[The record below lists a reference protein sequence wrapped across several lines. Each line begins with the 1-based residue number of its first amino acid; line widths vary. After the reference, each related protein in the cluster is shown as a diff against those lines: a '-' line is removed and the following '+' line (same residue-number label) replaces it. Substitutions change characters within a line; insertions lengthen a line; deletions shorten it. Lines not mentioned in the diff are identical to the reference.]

1 MVNNKRQSRQVRAGS
16 LAIGGGAP
24 VSLQSMTSCPLEDIA
39 ATITQIRFL
48 EEAGA
53 QMVRLAVRT
62 EDHVVHLRE
71 IRQHISLPLC
81 ADIHFNH
88 RIALGAIDAGI
99 DKIRLNPGN
108 IGERWKVEEVVRAA
122 REHDVPIRIGVNGGS
137 LDTKK
142 YPQVNPQSLTDSAMD
157 HVKILE
163 DLHFNDIV
171 ISIKSSNI
179 QQTLQANRLLADLVE
194 YPIHVGLT
202 EAGYGLNC
210 IVQSSVAIGSLLLE
224 GIGDTIRVSM
234 TGDPVE
240 EIIVGRKILEAA
252 GLRRAPIHVISCP
265 TCGRTDPDIN
275 LLELAKKT
283 DQVLTSRFHDRIEA
297 SGKTVT
303 VAVMGC
309 EVNGP
314 GEAAHADLGIAGGR
328 GGQMLLFAGGEKLRK
343 VDVRNAVEEMADEL
357 EVLLEKLL

>member
-1 MVNNKRQSRQVRAGS
+1 MVNNRRQSRQVRAGS
-16 LAIGGGAP
+16 LVIGGGAP

-39 ATITQIRFL
+39 ATITQIRSL

-53 QMVRLAVRT
+53 QMVRLAIRT
-62 EDHVVHLRE
+62 EDHVTHLRE
-71 IRQHISLPLC
+71 IRQNISLPLC
-81 ADIHFNH
+81 GDIHFNH

-108 IGERWKVEEVVRAA
+108 VGERWKVEEVVRSAK
-122 REHDVPIRIGVNGGS
+122 EHNVPIRIGVNGGS
-137 LDTKK
+137 LDSKK
-142 YPQVNPQSLTDSAMD
+142 YPQVTPRSLTDSAMD

-163 DLHFNDIV
+163 DLYFDDIV

-179 QQTLQANRLLADLVE
+179 PQTLQANRLLADTVD

-240 EIIVGRKILEAA
+240 EITVGRKILEAT
-252 GLRRAPIHVISCP
+252 GSRKAPIQVISCP
-265 TCGRTDPDIN
+265 TCGRTDPGIN

-283 DQVLTSRFHDRIEA
+283 DQVLTNRFHDKIKA
-297 SGKTVT
+297 SGNTVT

-314 GEAAHADLGIAGGR
+314 GEAAHADIGIAGGR
-328 GGQMLLFAGGEKLRK
+328 GGQMLLFAGGKKLRK
-343 VDVRNAVEEMADEL
+343 VDVNNAVQELADEL